1 MSLTRGAAIL
11 TAVLLLGSLVVA
23 QEEPAPKHR
32 VFVEL
37 FTSQG

>member
-1 MSLTRGAAIL
+1 MSMTRGIAFL
-11 TAVLLLGSLVVA
+11 LAVVLLGSLVVA
-23 QEEPAPKHR
+23 QEAPAPKHR